1 MRKSLLILAAL
12 IAFGGISAQA
22 QGPKDK
28 KEHKKEL
35 REKKERKEA
44 PGEYTFFGKSKN
56 GAAKDGG
63 DSRLTVIPNGT
74 LQFTLKGCGT
84 TQTRPL
90 VIKNNSDERV
100 SGVFQFT
107 ENGAPLYS
115 DIQLGDYV
123 YGNYSSSWN
132 NREILNYFEVNGYAY
147 AYNYNYNAIV
157 RTNLTTGSSF
167 RVYCPSG
174 SYRSLAYDGKTFW
187 AANNSGNIYAL
198 DADLNPTG
206 KKIVMGYS
214 VLVVWNGT
222 ELLTFERN
230 NYPSRVKSF
239 DANGNL
245 KADYGYVNC
254 YFYYAVNYNPVTGL
268 FWASDDNSVITV
280 FNFENGKLTIKNG
293 FSYYGVV
300 PGFDADGNPYVMLRD
315 DYKVYKTKQF
325 SHSPKGI
332 EMSQI
337 FYDIEP
343 YGQTTINITATTEL
357 GTRTVYIRNYD
368 ETFSTLQID
377 VDAKPEYSLS
387 AESMQFATVAGFG
400 AEIQTLWLKNTGCS
414 PVGLPDEPTIDGD
427 AFVISDLVLPYES
440 FSGLLN
446 IGDSIGVKVGCGS
459 ANAGTFDGTL
469 TWNVTDGE
477 AIELPLTATVAA
489 ANSFTISES
498 ATATIDCGAGTATIV
513 ANIANNSNMKMFV
526 ANTQQHVV
534 FDIHIVS
541 YGDEVFWYL
550 RDSENNIIKSV
561 ETETYNSDNTV
572 YTEEIDLPAGEYTI
586 ELYDDNWDGWDGG
599 GYMNVIVDGK
609 TVLEGI
615 RPEEYSYTTTFKV
628 QHNTL
633 ALLAEGES
641 ISQLTM
647 PLNSLNIGGTTEIL
661 IGVEG
666 VIEPL
671 GSLSVTTPFGEPE
684 LTVDETIDF
693 GYQIIDPE
701 NPNLYGTQTLTIANT
716 GCGPLLISSLAIG
729 DDDDFM
735 FWDEDTEEMVH
746 TLSNISIEPN
756 STFEK
761 TIYFAPSAAEECT
774 GTLTINTGTDAATTV
789 QLKGTGIGVPV
800 AEYAYYYDSENRL
813 GFKPDTIDCSQSSTT
828 LKGRIA
834 NSGTG
839 PLVVSEPIRIEYQ
852 AGNRNNQYFKIY
864 DTYGNYYNDYSY
876 SDNDYSYYFNPGEI
890 GSIRAYG
897 YGCDGKII
905 ISNGK
910 KTLHTINLA
919 DIAMSAM
926 FEFAATETDTIAP
939 GDTLELEMTVMP
951 DGIGENSFY
960 YYLTTNDPDNKNI
973 EMNGKVRVVNAPKL
987 VFPEVIDFGEISV
1000 GSEAWQYVTYEDE
1013 GCGNF
1018 NFENFWVTNTEN
1030 PLTNDWGE
1038 VGFVPTA
1045 AGTFTNTL
1053 KVATYYYTVGSEQV
1067 KDTFEITLKG
1077 TAVESPTAVF
1087 STANI
1092 PATVDYDKKV
1102 ASATTTVTNTGTST
1116 ALKLWKGND
1125 TIVVEPGASVEI
1137 KLETSVK
1144 GKSVASEYDIP
1155 FTYYTNDA
1163 AHPSITFYIA
1173 FPINEI
1179 FEYDFNKDS
1188 VEFATVHTG
1197 ITSYSSITLRNRGTL
1212 NVNNG
1217 DEIWFKEESNSKF
1230 NYYEVT
1236 NSAAYIDDS
1245 ITYYF
1250 EFRSDEAGTFRDTLY
1265 IKHGTRKT
1273 DSIPFVATAK
1283 NTSVISVSTPFANR
1297 YAVANDTIAINVT
1310 FDGTVVVVE
1319 DDELELMPQMKMN
1332 TGGFA
1337 VLDST
1342 ALLDSRDDLYT
1353 LTFLY
1358 AVQKNDNVALFDY
1371 AEDSVYM
1378 NKHVMAVDDSE
1389 LCDSIALPA
1398 VGTMPK
1404 EFPVTIDNK
1413 APQLASADLSQDGM
1427 SLDVTIKFSEPVIG
1441 FDEKC
1446 VKLTG
1451 ATLNSLKTK
1460 DNQTFTASIT
1470 LQNCVDIEIGIKADL
1485 KDAAGNTKKVSESKS
1500 IPAIHNYTTS
1510 VVAPTCTEAGY
1521 TLATCNLCKHEE
1533 KSDEIAATGHKPGE
1547 PTIEVKVPATE
1558 TAEGKCD
1565 TVIVCTVCGAE
1576 LSRHEGT
1583 IPATGNGGNNGGNG
1597 SAIAD
1602 GEAATSIYAVDLTVV
1617 VEVAE
1622 ADGAEIS
1629 VVDMNGR
1636 VVAKAQANST
1646 RTEIALPTA
1655 GVYVVSVGQTT
1666 EKVVLQ

>member
-1 MRKSLLILAAL
+1 MKKSLLILAGLMAFAATNTAL
-12 IAFGGISAQA
+12 AQPRDKAFEKGR
-22 QGPKDK
+22 
-28 KEHKKEL
+28 KEKKEL
-35 REKKERKEA
+35 KTEQKADSFAK
-44 PGEYTFFGKSKN
+44 GNSN
-56 GAAKDGG
+56 AAKDGG
-63 DSRLTVIPNGT
+63 DDRLTIIPNGT
-74 LQFTLKGCGT
+74 LQFNITGCGA

-90 VIKNNSDERV
+90 VIKNNSDEQIN
-100 SGVFQFT
+100 GVFRFQDNNHNT
-107 ENGAPLYS
+107 LYS

-123 YGNYSSSWN
+123 YGNYSVSWN

-147 AYNYNYNAIV
+147 AYNNNYNAIV
-157 RTNLTTGSSF
+157 RTNITTGSSF

-206 KKIVMGYS
+206 KKIEVGYS

-293 FSYYGVV
+293 FSYNGVV
-300 PGFDADGNPYVMLRD
+300 PGFDANGNPYIMCWD
-315 DYKVYKTKQF
+315 DYKVYKTEKMAF
-325 SHSPKGI
+325 VPKGLAMQSYFDLGAG
-332 EMSQI
+332 EQV
-337 FYDIEP
+337 
-343 YGQTTINITATTEL
+343 TINITATTEL
-357 GTRTVYIRNYD
+357 GSRTIEIDNYGNS
-368 ETFSTLQID
+368 FSTLQID

-387 AESMQFATVAGFG
+387 AESLQFATVAGHS
-400 AEIQTLWLKNTGCS
+400 AESQTLWLKNTGCA
-414 PVGLPDEPTIDGD
+414 PVGIPDEPTIVGD
-427 AFVISDLVLPYES
+427 AFGILGFVLPYES

-459 ANAGTFDGTL
+459 ANAGTFNGTL
-469 TWNVTDGE
+469 TWDVTDGE
-477 AIELPLTATVAA
+477 AIELPLTATAAA
-489 ANSFTISES
+489 ANSFTIPES
-498 ATATIDCGAGTATIV
+498 ATATIDCGAGTATIA
-513 ANIANNSNMKMFV
+513 ANIANNSNMTMFV
-526 ANTQQHVV
+526 NTQQHVV

-586 ELYDDNWDGWDGG
+586 ELYDDNWDGWDDG

-628 QHNTL
+628 QHNAL

-647 PLNSLNIGGTTEIL
+647 PLNSLNIGGTTEIP
-661 IGVEG
+661 ICVEGVEG
-666 VIEPL
+666 FI
-671 GSLSVTTPFGEPE
+671 GSISVTTPFGEPE
-684 LTVDETIDF
+684 LTVNETIDF

-735 FWDEDTEEMVH
+735 FWDEDTEGMVH

-774 GTLTINTGTDAATTV
+774 GTLTITTGTDAATTV
-789 QLKGTGIGVPV
+789 QLKGTGIGLPV
-800 AEYAYYYDSENRL
+800 AEYAYYYDSEKRL

-839 PLVVSEPIRIEYQ
+839 PLVVNEPIKIEYQ
-852 AGNRNNQYFKIY
+852 AGIRNNYYFELY
-864 DTYGNYYNDYSY
+864 DNNGDYLDEYSY
-876 SDNDYSYYFNPGEI
+876 NDNDYCYYFYPGVI
-890 GSIRAYG
+890 GSIKAYG
-897 YGCDGKII
+897 YGSNGKII

-919 DIAMSAM
+919 DIATGAV

-939 GDTLELEMTVMP
+939 GDTLELEMTAIP
-951 DGIGENSFY
+951 DGIGEKSFY
-960 YYLTTNDPDNKNI
+960 YYLTTNDPYDKNI

-1000 GSEAWQYVTYEDE
+1000 GTEAWQYVTYEDE
-1013 GCGNF
+1013 GCGNS

-1030 PLTNDWGE
+1030 PLTNDWSE

-1067 KDTFEITLKG
+1067 KDTFDITLKG
-1077 TAVESPTAVF
+1077 TAVVSPTAVF
-1087 STANI
+1087 TTDLI

-1116 ALKLWKGND
+1116 ALKLWKEGND

-1144 GKSVASEYDIP
+1144 GKSAAAEYDIP

-1188 VEFATVHTG
+1188 VEFAPVHTG

-1236 NSAAYIDDS
+1236 NSVANIDDS

-1250 EFRSDEAGTFRDTLY
+1250 KFRSDEAGTFRDTLY

-1398 VGTMPK
+1398 VSTMPK

-1451 ATLNSLKTK
+1451 ATLNSLKTN

-1521 TLATCNLCKHEE
+1521 TLATCSLCKHEE
-1533 KSDEIAATGHKPGE
+1533 KSDEVAATGHKPGE

-1576 LSRHEGT
+1576 LSRKEGT

-1602 GEAATSIYAVDLTVV
+1602 GEAATSIYAIDLTVV